1 LPVFW
6 HNLLMAEP
14 GSLDPVVTELLR
26 P

>member
-1 LPVFW
+1 VFW

-14 GSLDPVVTELLR
+14 GSLDPVVAELMR